1 MKYFIFVL
9 SACLL
14 LSCGNPEKPA
24 AAKKLSVDELYKKY
38 PDSLEVIIQHGNL
51 MLDRYDYDHALE
63 DGAKAF
69 RLDSN
74 NVEARFL
81 YANALNNRAER
92 TVSDVLNAQRHF
104 QVVLEKKPDYPEALV
119 ALATTFAQSGDNDE
133 AFQLINRALRI
144 NKNYR
149 DAYVL
154 KGSIYLKTGNT
165 KLAKSSYQTAID
177 QDPKFYEAYLAL
189 GDLYMAEKD
198 PLALQYY
205 QSAVDLHP
213 TSIDAMYALAY
224 CYQQLGKSEEALEEY
239 RAMVKREPSFAMSY
253 FQQGWIKQFQQ
264 DEIDSAQFFYESA
277 LQREPQFVEAWH
289 NLGMIYEKKH
299 NTSLA
304 LQSYGKALKYDPDFE
319 LSRKAADR
327 LGKR

>member
-9 SACLL
+9 SACFL
-14 LSCGNPEKPA
+14 LSCGDPKNPA
-24 AAKKLSVDELYKKY
+24 TGKKLSVDELYRKY
-38 PDSLEVIIQHGNL
+38 PDSLDIIIQHGNL
-51 MLDRYDYDHALE
+51 MMKRYDYNGALQ

-69 RLDSN
+69 RIDSG

-92 TVSDVLNAQRHF
+92 TVTDVLNAQRHF

-119 ALATTFAQSGDNDE
+119 ALATTYAQSGDNDK

-154 KGSIYLKTGNT
+154 KGSIYLKAGNT
-165 KLAKSSYQTAID
+165 RLAKSSYQTAID

-189 GDLYMAEKD
+189 GDLYMADHD
-198 PLALQYY
+198 PLAVQYY
-205 QSAVDLHP
+205 QSAVDLRP
-213 TSIDAMYALAY
+213 TSMDAMYALAY
-224 CYQQLGKSEEALEEY
+224 CYQQLGKSEEALAEY
-239 RAMVKREPSFAMSY
+239 RAMIRREPSFAMSY

-264 DEIDSAQFFYESA
+264 NEIDSAQLFYETA
-277 LQREPQFVEAWH
+277 LQKEPRFVEAWH
-289 NLGMIYEKKH
+289 NLGMIYEKK
-299 NTSLA
+299 NETSLA
-304 LQSYGKALKYDPDFE
+304 LQAYGKALKYDPNFE